1 MAPLTAVDS
10 SETRPNGNPSSS
22 SFRDKD
28 TVAVTVLATTAA
40 SAATATTTAG
50 GERLT
55 PPPPV
60 YLPAIQVA
68 GSGRVV
74 DQCGDLE
81 FAKQSG
87 AEPQNINQ

>member
-1 MAPLTAVDS
+1 MAPLTAVGS

-22 SFRDKD
+22 SFGDKD

-40 SAATATTTAG
+40 SAATTTAG